1 MESQGSRSSAGNRLD
16 CNQRRSCSEV
26 NFSKNLNLDNLILE
40 IDAVV
45 HYEYSHVVVLG
56 LSKSKDLQS
65 KDASNSSRIES
76 KLASQPERWFS
87 IQFRL
92 FELIGLS

>member
-1 MESQGSRSSAGNRLD
+1 M
-16 CNQRRSCSEV
+16 
-26 NFSKNLNLDNLILE
+26 
-40 IDAVV
+40 

-92 FELIGLS
+92 FELIILIQPHPFDYRLFELAIRITGLSS